1 MERQIMQVGEF
12 QKSAKAPIPSVPT
25 LLNESRAKL
34 RLNLLME
41 EVREFERATME
52 SDIVGVADALIDQLY
67 IILGTAHEY
76 GLADRLIMLFDE
88 VHRSN
93 MSKFVN
99 GEFLQR
105 EDGKIIKPQSY
116 FPPNLK
122 RIVERDFSIY
132 KEADGRVMEQ
142 LMAESKK
149 TIEGNINK
157 SIMRVLSDEH
167 KEVFQTYLDSEQQI
181 KELVEVEVS
190 ETCGQ
195 TFAKIKYN
203 GIEETVLVD

>member
-1 MERQIMQVGEF
+1 MQVGEF
-12 QKSAKAPIPSVPT
+12 QKSAKALIPSVPT

-41 EVREFERATME
+41 EVREFEKATME

-203 GIEETVLVD
+203 GIEEAVLVD